1 MIRFVGYLFMLV
13 TFSAHALVPV
23 EGILM
28 GEAQSDIQNDPL
40 SAIFS
45 EIYDK
50 TQFGENKKLKLYHAT
65 YSSGQ
70 NLNESCG
77 YLGVPVYSTVWQE
90 KQARR
95 SFAATLQYIGLDT
108 SIKAIGAYAK
118 KMDVTPDNFKTLT
131 NNLIKNYCSKNV
143 TIFSLR
149 NIEKSLQYYYENPQ
163 MTIIPSIESSP
174 FATPQVKISTEKPN
188 ARSREFDLVIRNFRD
203 FCSWGGDTDDYRM
216 MTSYLSNRYIMAFV
230 MKNLLGVQDKVDDKL
245 QKVITVSSA
254 DTVQIG
260 CTDLICRK
268 TTMENFKL
276 KFPLSAGSTGIDTDL
291 SKLYC
296 HHFRFQNAPQKTTP
310 EVKAWIKAEELED
323 PIFNTSQFIS
333 VMTGVPDFFNGVDS
347 YVDIP
352 LLVRSS
358 VDDRWNQW
366 ARNVLN
372 SFSRDL
378 LYEESLKVK
387 VEPRRDL
394 ASLGT
399 KGFLIDFSITLGE
412 MDRIL
417 KDNDKLGL
425 TFDLKLSK
433 NYIRSLRTKWG
444 VMEKEADF
452 EGQKLFKEEI
462 ARYINLQIKSKEK
475 LFTQKLWNDDFSK
488 LIGEELLQQALTYRG
503 NLFDSYQ
510 DEVLRVPVKFQYG
523 LFAIAYLRYRADVA
537 AGRLKVSL

>member
-1 MIRFVGYLFMLV
+1 MIRIVGYLFMLLA
-13 TFSAHALVPV
+13 FSAHALVPV

-50 TQFGENKKLKLYHAT
+50 TQFGENKKVKLYHAT
-65 YSSGQ
+65 WESGQ

-77 YLGVPVYSTVWQE
+77 YLGTPVYSTVWQE
-90 KQARR
+90 KQAKR
-95 SFAATLQYIGLDT
+95 SVAATLQYIGLDT

-118 KMDVTPDNFKTLT
+118 KLDVSYDNFKTLSS
-131 NNLIKNYCSKNV
+131 NLMKNYCSKNI
-143 TIFSLR
+143 TIFSLK
-149 NIEKSLQYYYENPQ
+149 NIEKSLQYYYDNPQ
-163 MTIIPSIESSP
+163 MNIIPSIESSP
-174 FATPQVKISTEKPN
+174 FATPQVKVSTEKPN
-188 ARSREFDLVIRNFRD
+188 ARSKEFDLVIKNFRD
-203 FCSWGGDTDDYRM
+203 FCSWGGETEDYRM
-216 MTSYLSNRYIMAFV
+216 MTSYLNNRYIMAFV
-230 MKNLLGVQDKVDDKL
+230 IKNMLGLQDKVDDKL
-245 QKVITVSSA
+245 QKVLTVASN
-254 DTVQIG
+254 DTVQVG
-260 CTDLICRK
+260 CTELICRK
-268 TTMENFKL
+268 DTLASFKN
-276 KFPLSAGSTGIDTDL
+276 KFPLSAGSTGIETDL
-291 SKLYC
+291 PKLYC
-296 HHFRFQNAPQKTTP
+296 HHFRYQNAPQKTTP

-333 VMTGVPDFFNGVDS
+333 LMTGVPDFFNGVES

-366 ARNVLN
+366 AKNVLN

-378 LYEESLKVK
+378 LYEESFKVK

-399 KGFLIDFSITLGE
+399 KGFQIDFSITLGE

-433 NYIRSLRTKWG
+433 NYIRSLRTKWS
-444 VMEKEADF
+444 VLEKAADF
-452 EGQKLFKEEI
+452 EGQKAFKEEI
-462 ARYINLQIKSKEK
+462 ARYINLQIRTKEK

-488 LIGEELLQQALTYRG
+488 LIGEELLEQALTYRG
-503 NLFDSYQ
+503 NLFESYQ
-510 DEVLRVPVKFQYG
+510 DQVLRVPVKFSYG

-537 AGRLKVSL
+537 AGRMKVSL

>member
-1 MIRFVGYLFMLV
+1 MIKLVGYLFMLV
-13 TFSAHALVPV
+13 TFSVHALVPV

-28 GEAQSDIQNDPL
+28 GEAPTDIQNDPL
-40 SAIFS
+40 LAIFS

-50 TQFGENKKLKLYHAT
+50 TQSGENKKLKLYHAT
-65 YSSGQ
+65 YDSGQ

-77 YLGVPVYSTVWQE
+77 YLGTPVYSTVWQE
-90 KQARR
+90 KQAKR
-95 SFAATLQYIGLDT
+95 SVAATLQYIGLDT

-118 KMDVTPDNFKTLT
+118 KLDVSQDNFKTLT
-131 NNLIKNYCSKNV
+131 NNLMKNYCSKNI

-149 NIEKSLQYYYENPQ
+149 NIEKSLQYYYDNPQ
-163 MTIIPSIESSP
+163 TNLIPSIESSP
-174 FATPQVKISTEKPN
+174 FATPQVKVSTEKPN
-188 ARSREFDLVIRNFRD
+188 ARSKEFDLVIRNFRD
-203 FCSWGGDTDDYRM
+203 FCSWGGDTEDYRM
-216 MTSYLSNRYIMAFV
+216 MTSYLNNRFIMSFV
-230 MKNLLGVQDKVDDKL
+230 IKNMLGVQDKVDDKL
-245 QKVITVSSA
+245 QKVLTVESP
-254 DTVQIG
+254 DTVQVG

-268 TTMENFKL
+268 DNLQSFKL
-276 KFPLSAGSTGIDTDL
+276 KFPLSAGSTGIETDL
-291 SKLYC
+291 PKLYC

-310 EVKAWIKAEELED
+310 EVKAWLKVEELED

-333 VMTGVPDFFNGVDS
+333 LMTGVPDFFNGVES

-366 ARNVLN
+366 AKTVLN

-394 ASLGT
+394 AALGT
-399 KGFLIDFSITLGE
+399 EGFLIDFSITLGE

-417 KDNDKLGL
+417 KENDKLGL

-433 NYIRSLRTKWG
+433 NYIRELRTKWG
-444 VMEKEADF
+444 VLEREADF
-452 EGQKLFKEEI
+452 EGQKLFKEDI
-462 ARYINLQIKSKEK
+462 AKYINLQIKNKEK

-488 LIGEELLQQALTYRG
+488 LIGEELLQQALSYRG
-503 NLFDSYQ
+503 NMFDSYQ
-510 DEVLRVPVKFQYG
+510 DQVLRVPVKFSYG

>member
-1 MIRFVGYLFMLV
+1 MIRIVGYLFFLM
-13 TFSAHALVPV
+13 TFSVHALVPV

-40 SAIFS
+40 LAIFS

-77 YLGVPVYSTVWQE
+77 YLGVPIYSTPWQE

-95 SFAATLQYIGLDT
+95 SVAATLQYIGLDT

-131 NNLIKNYCSKNV
+131 NNLLKNYCSKNV

-149 NIEKSLQYYYENPQ
+149 NIEKSLQYYYDNPQ
-163 MTIIPSIESSP
+163 MTMIPSVESSP

-216 MTSYLSNRYIMAFV
+216 MTSYLSNRFIMAFV
-230 MKNLLGVQDKVDDKL
+230 IKNLLGTQDKVDDKL
-245 QKVITVSSA
+245 QKVLTVNSA
-254 DTVQIG
+254 DTVQVG
-260 CTDLICRK
+260 CTELICRK
-268 TTMENFKL
+268 TTLDNFKL
-276 KFPLSAGSTGIDTDL
+276 KFPVTAGSTGIDTDL

-296 HHFRFQNAPQKTTP
+296 HHFRYQNAPQKTTP

-333 VMTGVPDFFNGVDS
+333 LMTGVPDFFNGVDS

-366 ARNVLN
+366 ARTVLN

-394 ASLGT
+394 AALGT
-399 KGFLIDFSITLGE
+399 QGFLIDFSITLGE

-433 NYIRSLRTKWG
+433 NYLRQLRTKWSHL
-444 VMEKEADF
+444 EKEADF
-452 EGQKLFKEEI
+452 EGQKQFKEEI
-462 ARYINLQIKSKEK
+462 AKYIGLQIKSKEK

-488 LIGEELLQQALTYRG
+488 LIGEELLEQALTYRG

-510 DEVLRVPVKFQYG
+510 DQVLRVPVKFSYG

-537 AGRLKVSL
+537 SGRLKVSL

>member
-1 MIRFVGYLFMLV
+1 MIRIVGYLFFFM
-13 TFSAHALVPV
+13 TFSVHALVPV

-40 SAIFS
+40 LAIFS

-50 TQFGENKKLKLYHAT
+50 SQFGENKKLKLYHAT

-77 YLGVPVYSTVWQE
+77 YLGVPVYSTPWQE

-95 SFAATLQYIGLDT
+95 SVAATLQYIGLDT

-118 KMDVTPDNFKTLT
+118 KLDVTPDNFKTLT

-149 NIEKSLQYYYENPQ
+149 NIEKSLQYYYDNPQ
-163 MTIIPSIESSP
+163 MTIIPSVESSP

-230 MKNLLGVQDKVDDKL
+230 IKNLLGTQDKVDEKL
-245 QKVITVSSA
+245 QKVLTVNSP
-254 DTVQIG
+254 DTVQVG
-260 CTDLICRK
+260 CTELICRK
-268 TTMENFKL
+268 TTLENFKL
-276 KFPLSAGSTGIDTDL
+276 KFPVTAGSTGIDTDL
-291 SKLYC
+291 TKLYC

-333 VMTGVPDFFNGVDS
+333 LMSGVPDFFNGVES

-366 ARNVLN
+366 ARTVLN

-394 ASLGT
+394 AALGT
-399 KGFLIDFSITLGE
+399 EGFLIDFSITLGE

-433 NYIRSLRTKWG
+433 NYIRQLRTKWS
-444 VMEKEADF
+444 VLEKEADF
-452 EGQKLFKEEI
+452 EGQKQFKEEI
-462 ARYINLQIKSKEK
+462 GRYIALQIKSKEK

-488 LIGEELLQQALTYRG
+488 LIGEELLEQALTYRG
-503 NLFDSYQ
+503 NMFDSYQ
-510 DEVLRVPVKFQYG
+510 DQVLRVPVKFSYG

>member
-1 MIRFVGYLFMLV
+1 MIRIVGYLFMLL

-40 SAIFS
+40 TAIFS

-50 TQFGENKKLKLYHAT
+50 TQFGENKKVKLYHAT
-65 YSSGQ
+65 WESGQ

-77 YLGVPVYSTVWQE
+77 YLGTPVYSTVWQE

-95 SFAATLQYIGLDT
+95 SVAATLQYIGLDT

-118 KMDVTPDNFKTLT
+118 KLDVSYDNFKTLT
-131 NNLIKNYCSKNV
+131 SNLMKNYCSKNI
-143 TIFSLR
+143 TIFSLK
-149 NIEKSLQYYYENPQ
+149 NIEKSLQYYYDNPQ
-163 MTIIPSIESSP
+163 MNVIPTIESSP
-174 FATPQVKISTEKPN
+174 FATPQVKVSTEKPN
-188 ARSREFDLVIRNFRD
+188 ARSKEFDLVIKNFRD
-203 FCSWGGDTDDYRM
+203 FCSWGAETEDYRM
-216 MTSYLSNRYIMAFV
+216 MTSYLNNRYIMAFV
-230 MKNLLGVQDKVDDKL
+230 IKNMLGLQDKVDDKL
-245 QKVITVSSA
+245 QKVLTVASN
-254 DTVQIG
+254 DTVQVG
-260 CTDLICRK
+260 CTELICRK
-268 TTMENFKL
+268 DTLASFKN
-276 KFPLSAGSTGIDTDL
+276 KFPLSAGSTGIETDL
-291 SKLYC
+291 PKLYC
-296 HHFRFQNAPQKTTP
+296 HHFRYQNAPQKTTP

-333 VMTGVPDFFNGVDS
+333 LMTGVPDFFSGVES

-366 ARNVLN
+366 AKNVLN

-378 LYEESLKVK
+378 LYEESFKVK

-399 KGFLIDFSITLGE
+399 QGFQIDFSITLGE

-433 NYIRSLRTKWG
+433 NYIRSLRTKWS
-444 VMEKEADF
+444 VLEKAADF
-452 EGQKLFKEEI
+452 EGQKAFKEEI
-462 ARYINLQIKSKEK
+462 ARYINLQIRTKEK

-488 LIGEELLQQALTYRG
+488 LIGEELLEQALTYRG
-503 NLFDSYQ
+503 NMFESYQ
-510 DEVLRVPVKFQYG
+510 DQVLRVPVKFSYG
-523 LFAIAYLRYRADVA
+523 LFAIAYLRYRADVG
-537 AGRLKVSL
+537 AGRMKVSL